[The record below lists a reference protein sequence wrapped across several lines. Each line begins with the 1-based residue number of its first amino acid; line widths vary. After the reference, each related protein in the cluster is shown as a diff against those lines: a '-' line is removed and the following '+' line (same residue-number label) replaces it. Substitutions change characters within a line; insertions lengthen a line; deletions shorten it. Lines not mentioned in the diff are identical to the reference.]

1 MPFPLLGWAAV
12 AIGGVIIA
20 VLASDDDDS
29 NNSSGKSTYKKSIDT
44 EVKKRNTAR
53 RETIQKSV
61 ANATYEMW
69 RKQVKILAKE
79 GATLLF
85 FSTKDGLQNINNELI
100 ANDYSIFLF
109 DEALV
114 KEKVQEIRAYVAIGG
129 EVSKLEPPESFFHT
143 IDAKLANLDEALLN
157 ENAFKS
163 LQEYLKLFS
172 QNENDVF
179 FELITPMIKCYKIKN
194 CFHDLDDKLNKY
206 NELYGEREGLESD
219 NTYSVSNDAAITKIK
234 IDYM

>member
-1 MPFPLLGWAAV
+1 MPFPLLGWVAV
-12 AIGGVIIA
+12 AVGGAIIA
-20 VLASDDDDS
+20 AIASDDDDS

-44 EVKKRNTAR
+44 EIKKRNTAR

-61 ANATYEMW
+61 ANATCEMW
-69 RKQVKILAKE
+69 RKQVNILAEE
-79 GATLLF
+79 GLTLLF
-85 FSTKDGLQNINNELI
+85 FSTKDGLQNINHELI

-129 EVSKLEPPESFFHT
+129 KVSELEPAESSFHT
-143 IDAKLANLDEALLN
+143 INTKFANLEETLLN

-163 LQEYLKLFS
+163 LQEYLKLFT
-172 QNENDVF
+172 QNENDLF
-179 FELITPMIKCYKIKN
+179 FELITPMIKCYKIKS

-219 NTYSVSNDAAITKIK
+219 NTYIVSNDAAITKIK
-234 IDYM
+234 TDYM